1 MERLSDITL
10 SVSVGEGKFKV
21 KLDIHTTKGNGLS
34 GFLSGGE
41 LPHLGGTVLA
51 TPGILLHG
59 KMLSSCDE
67 WLVTV
72 PGHKDTG
79 IAQFVARK
87 ICIATSE
94 PVSISAGVHVD
105 NATQDEIKILWDN
118 CSDAANLFLDKYLNE

>member
-1 MERLSDITL
+1 ML
-10 SVSVGEGKFKV
+10 SVSVGSGKFKI

-41 LPHLGGTVLA
+41 LPHLGGTVLV

-59 KMLSSCDE
+59 EVLSSCDE

-79 IAQFVARK
+79 IAQLVAKK
-87 ICIATSE
+87 ICIAAKE

-105 NATQDEIKILWDN
+105 KANHDDIKILWDN
-118 CSDAANLFLDKYLNE
+118 CSFAADLFIDKYLNG